1 MKFPNERQLTMLREK
16 YPTGTTELANEFN
29 CKGKNY
35 ASKEY
40 EAVRHQMRKLN
51 PLIEQ
56 AEGEERE
63 LLIKQKKAIRS
74 RLLKIPYKAQ
84 IDKKI
89 KYVRYADD
97 FLIGVNGSKEDCQA
111 IKQRLSEFICN
122 ELKMEL
128 SEEKTL
134 ITHSRKYNT
143 TNVKSNGRVN
153 YSTE

>member
-1 MKFPNERQLTMLREK
+1 
-16 YPTGTTELANEFN
+16 
-29 CKGKNY
+29 
-35 ASKEY
+35 
-40 EAVRHQMRKLN
+40 MRKLN

-97 FLIGVNGSKEDCQA
+97 FLIGINGSKEDCQT
-111 IKQRLSEFICN
+111 IKQRLSDFICN
-122 ELKMEL
+122 
-128 SEEKTL
+128 
-134 ITHSRKYNT
+134 
-143 TNVKSNGRVN
+143 
-153 YSTE
+153 